1 MKYLIHIVLIA
12 FWFLSAS
19 GQRNPSKQE
28 IFISG
33 FEKKIAGNEIQ
44 YTSGVEGVSNAIITR
59 ANTGKQPITWETA
72 MVDTGQGVKKVT
84 FVHYIGYDSR
94 RPGAIFN
101 FYVND
106 EKLGEI
112 KLPKNEMDE
121 WSLEFDNGSALHFK
135 RHFIDG
141 NSDNFGF
148 LYYTVPA
155 KLIDKGKPLKL
166 EISGANEKSLTWL
179 MVFKKDMTESLK
191 VIAMPSIIVKDGKRF
206 QTLLAEINF
215 LNKPEKATLLVDGQL
230 FKEVELRTGLQSIE
244 ILYPELSKLKSIKVQ
259 LKGDNIDLAYPLE
272 VVPIRKWSVNF
283 VQHSHTDIGYTRSQ
297 MEILAEHLRYIDY
310 ALDYCDMTDDFPEE
324 SKFRW
329 TCEASWAVDEYLNS
343 RSEQQI
349 NRLKQRIKEGR
360 IEVTGMYFNFS
371 ELPDEQSLVASL
383 APLKSITEKGI
394 PVTSAM
400 QNDVNGIGWC
410 MNDYFNSIDV
420 KYLNMGTHGH
430 KALISFDTPLAFWW
444 ISPSGKRMLAFRAEH
459 YMIGN
464 TAFGVHLDNFE
475 YFERTM
481 LRYLNKLRD
490 KGYPYDK
497 VAIQHSGFLTDNSPP
512 SLMASDMIK
521 KWNDKYEWPKIKTAV
536 VSEFFEEIENEHGDE
551 LQEIQAHWPDWWT
564 DGIATGAREVAATR
578 KAHVDLIAGQ
588 GGLAMAKLLGAK
600 MPKGI
605 EGRIFE
611 TNKALLFYGEHT
623 FGSAESISNPYS
635 ETSMEQREIKE
646 SYAWEATRRA
656 KMIDEEALGLLN
668 DYISKGPKPSMIV
681 YNTLNWE
688 REGLVTLY
696 IDHQQIPADKK
707 MRLLDEEG
715 NIYPGQIAKPWYG
728 GSYWSVWVEKI
739 PAFGFKKFDIDI
751 YEADHEHQRLH
762 AGQTEHSH
770 EKDLNFTENGNLI
783 QLDNSWYS
791 ISLDKKKGVISQIYD
806 KDLRQTL
813 IDEDADY
820 QLGEF
825 ILEKLGGREQLQSTM
840 LPNGSRY
847 GPLTDYERE
856 PLDSV
861 WLSEIRAGEIWNTI
875 SFKGTTN
882 TAYEGDDAFSFDVRV
897 FNTTKRIDFG
907 YQIKK
912 KPIVDPES
920 FYIAFPFEMKGGKI
934 HLEVAGGTMEA
945 GVDQIPGSAN
955 DWNTIQ
961 NFVRIKNDKQQIVL
975 VSPEAP
981 LMQFGNINTGRFTY
995 LAKPESNHLF
1005 SWPMNNY
1012 WTTNFNADQR
1022 GMYTWS
1028 YSFTSL
1034 DNNSNKEATKFSWG
1048 NRVPFLA
1055 RVIPEGK
1062 IDPNK
1067 PNEISVL
1074 SGIPDNVLL
1083 INATPLENER
1093 ALIFQFR
1100 EIGNVN
1106 STFLPESTLPE
1117 TLNWTEVNVLGEEIK
1132 KVNSLNINALES
1144 RFYKLSW

>member
-1 MKYLIHIVLIA
+1 
-12 FWFLSAS
+12 
-19 GQRNPSKQE
+19 
-28 IFISG
+28 
-33 FEKKIAGNEIQ
+33 
-44 YTSGVEGVSNAIITR
+44 
-59 ANTGKQPITWETA
+59 
-72 MVDTGQGVKKVT
+72 
-84 FVHYIGYDSR
+84 
-94 RPGAIFN
+94 
-101 FYVND
+101 
-106 EKLGEI
+106 
-112 KLPKNEMDE
+112 
-121 WSLEFDNGSALHFK
+121 
-135 RHFIDG
+135 
-141 NSDNFGF
+141 
-148 LYYTVPA
+148 
-155 KLIDKGKPLKL
+155 
-166 EISGANEKSLTWL
+166 
-179 MVFKKDMTESLK
+179 
-191 VIAMPSIIVKDGKRF
+191 
-206 QTLLAEINF
+206 
-215 LNKPEKATLLVDGQL
+215 
-230 FKEVELRTGLQSIE
+230 
-244 ILYPELSKLKSIKVQ
+244 
-259 LKGDNIDLAYPLE
+259 
-272 VVPIRKWSVNF
+272 
-283 VQHSHTDIGYTRSQ
+283 
-297 MEILAEHLRYIDY
+297 
-310 ALDYCDMTDDFPEE
+310 
-324 SKFRW
+324 
-329 TCEASWAVDEYLNS
+329 
-343 RSEQQI
+343 
-349 NRLKQRIKEGR
+349 
-360 IEVTGMYFNFS
+360 
-371 ELPDEQSLVASL
+371 
-383 APLKSITEKGI
+383 
-394 PVTSAM
+394 
-400 QNDVNGIGWC
+400 
-410 MNDYFNSIDV
+410 
-420 KYLNMGTHGH
+420 
-430 KALISFDTPLAFWW
+430 
-444 ISPSGKRMLAFRAEH
+444 
-459 YMIGN
+459 
-464 TAFGVHLDNFE
+464 
-475 YFERTM
+475 
-481 LRYLNKLRD
+481 
-490 KGYPYDK
+490 
-497 VAIQHSGFLTDNSPP
+497 
-512 SLMASDMIK
+512 
-521 KWNDKYEWPKIKTAV
+521 
-536 VSEFFEEIENEHGDE
+536 
-551 LQEIQAHWPDWWT
+551 
-564 DGIATGAREVAATR
+564 
-578 KAHVDLIAGQ
+578 
-588 GGLAMAKLLGAK
+588 
-600 MPKGI
+600 
-605 EGRIFE
+605 
-611 TNKALLFYGEHT
+611 
-623 FGSAESISNPYS
+623 
-635 ETSMEQREIKE
+635 
-646 SYAWEATRRA
+646 
-656 KMIDEEALGLLN
+656 
-668 DYISKGPKPSMIV
+668 
-681 YNTLNWE
+681 
-688 REGLVTLY
+688 
-696 IDHQQIPADKK
+696 
-707 MRLLDEEG
+707 MRLLDKEG

-1062 IDPNK
+1062 IDPDK